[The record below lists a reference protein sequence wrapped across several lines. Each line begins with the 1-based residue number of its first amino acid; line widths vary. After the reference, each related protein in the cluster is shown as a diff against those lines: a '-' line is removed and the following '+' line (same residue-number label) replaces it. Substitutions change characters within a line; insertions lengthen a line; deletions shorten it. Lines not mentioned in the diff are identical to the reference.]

1 MSSPVF
7 ITNLVIYTGTDFA
20 QTFVLED
27 YRSNTTM
34 DLTGYTGRGHIKK
47 YASESYAAE
56 FSFYLALDPKT
67 GRFSIEMLSAATS
80 KLKPGSYLYDVI
92 LKDPSGG
99 VTRAVEGTALVKKS
113 VTKL

>member
-7 ITNLVIYTGTDFA
+7 ITNLTIYAGTDFA

-47 YASESYAAE
+47 YSTESYAAE
-56 FSFYLALDPKT
+56 FSFYLALDPST

-80 KLKPGSYLYDVI
+80 TLKPGSYLYDVI

-113 VTKL
+113 VTRL

>member
-1 MSSPVF
+1 MAPVF
-7 ITNLVIYTGTDFA
+7 ITNIVLYTGTDFA
-20 QTFVLED
+20 QSFVLED
-27 YRSNTTM
+27 YRSNSVL
-34 DLTGYTGRGHIKK
+34 DLTGYTGKGQLKK

-67 GRFSIEMLSAATS
+67 GRFSIEMRSAAPST
-80 KLKPGSYLYDVI
+80 LKPGSYLYDVI

-99 VTRAVEGTALVKKS
+99 VTRAVEGTALVKKA